1 MILEI
6 ALVVIVCVLSFLFY
20 RQDRTIKS
28 QIDYIERIEQKFLM
42 NFESISEAVVKMKE
56 ADSKGGFQSDDEIG
70 IIFKELQK
78 IIIDLEKEI
87 KGE

>member
-1 MILEI
+1 MVLEI
-6 ALVVIVCVLSFLFY
+6 ILGICVLALSYLFY

-42 NFESISEAVVKMKE
+42 NYESISEAVVKMKE

-70 IIFKELQK
+70 IVFKELQK

>member
-6 ALVVIVCVLSFLFY
+6 ILVVIVCVLSFLFY

-42 NFESISEAVVKMKE
+42 NYESISEGPRVAL
-56 ADSKGGFQSDDEIG
+56 SLFW
-70 IIFKELQK
+70 LNYC
-78 IIIDLEKEI
+78 
-87 KGE
+87 

>member
-6 ALVVIVCVLSFLFY
+6 TLAVIVCLLSFLFY
-20 RQDRTIKS
+20 KQDRTIKS
-28 QIDYIERIEQKFLM
+28 QIDYIERIEQKVLM
-42 NFESISEAVVKMKE
+42 NHKSITEARVKMKE
-56 ADSKGGFQSDDEIG
+56 ADSKGGFQSDDEVG
-70 IIFKELQK
+70 VVFKELQK

>member
-6 ALVVIVCVLSFLFY
+6 ILVVIVCVLSFLFY

-42 NFESISEAVVKMKE
+42 NYESISEAVVKMKE
-56 ADSKGGFQSDDEIG
+56 ADSKGGFQSDDEI
-70 IIFKELQK
+70 
-78 IIIDLEKEI
+78 
-87 KGE
+87 